1 LERLGIASSNEGF
14 TGTPQDAVYHYHSV
28 YDDQRWQTL
37 HADPGFHRAT
47 AVAKHLGLMLLR
59 LTDSIIVPLNSTE
72 YSLELHNYLD
82 EVEEIVTDTPL
93 ATAMDFS
100 KLRQNIEELTSAS
113 IELDAEKDA
122 AEKDF
127 KRLLSEL
134 PKFPRRHGWRRGF
147 AAHLANWIK
156 RVFGVAPHRWRRAG
170 LHIPAAWE
178 EYLDAQFSGPKDAD
192 GPHLPRVPPI
202 FKFIKAAKRVTKV
215 NKKLAAFERGFVSTE
230 GIKGREWY
238 RHMVV
243 APGRWLGYGATTFPA
258 LHEALAIDK
267 DVASAKE
274 AADYLDT
281 LLTKLTQ
288 DLRA

>member
-1 LERLGIASSNEGF
+1 
-14 TGTPQDAVYHYHSV
+14 
-28 YDDQRWQTL
+28 
-37 HADPGFHRAT
+37 
-47 AVAKHLGLMLLR
+47 M
-59 LTDSIIVPLNSTE
+59 
-72 YSLELHNYLD
+72 
-82 EVEEIVTDTPL
+82 TDTPL

-100 KLRQNIEELTSAS
+100 KLRQTIEELTSAS

-215 NKKLAAFERGFVSTE
+215 NKKLAAFERGFVSAE
-230 GIKGREWY
+230 GIKGR
-238 RHMVV
+238 
-243 APGRWLGYGATTFPA
+243 GAC
-258 LHEALAIDK
+258 
-267 DVASAKE
+267 
-274 AADYLDT
+274 
-281 LLTKLTQ
+281 LLVHFSLSPF
-288 DLRA
+288 